1 LSGGRPLLPVRSR
14 LYALV
19 MAIESADL
27 EPTVIIIEDEFS
39 TMSDDE
45 YDVALVAWLAE
56 IDAADA
62 VVVPV
67 SAADTLRDI
76 REHGES

>member
-1 LSGGRPLLPVRSR
+1 MLWF
-14 LYALV
+14 
-19 MAIESADL
+19 MATESADL

-39 TMSDDE
+39 TMSDE
-45 YDVALVAWLAE
+45 NYDAALSAWLAD

-67 SAADTLRDI
+67 AAAETLREI
-76 REHGES
+76 RERGES